1 MAGAAGGRRTAVVRL
16 AEAIGYPERIPE
28 GSSFAVLRVDG
39 AEIVAEE
46 ADGRVILIY
55 TLTDDETLLPMLAQ
69 YAAGRMLREDATLTF
84 GLNPAAGESGTQAR
98 ESADRQKTIL
108 LWQDA
113 PSDAGAGALR
123 RLFESFMDSCDWWR
137 ERIEGRMPETEG
149 IAGSETMV
157 IRP

>member
-1 MAGAAGGRRTAVVRL
+1 MADVENGMTGTGGGRKTAVGRL
-16 AEAIGYPERIPE
+16 AEAIGYPEKMPD
-28 GSSFAVLRVDG
+28 GLLSALLRVDG
-39 AEIVAEE
+39 AEIGAGE
-46 ADGRVILIY
+46 ADGRVILTY
-55 TLTDDETLLPMLAQ
+55 KLTDDETLLPMLAQ

-84 GLNPAAGESGTQAR
+84 GQIATNGESSQQP
-98 ESADRQKTIL
+98 SIL

-137 ERIEGRMPETEG
+137 ERIEGRMPESEG
-149 IAGSETMV
+149 APESETMV